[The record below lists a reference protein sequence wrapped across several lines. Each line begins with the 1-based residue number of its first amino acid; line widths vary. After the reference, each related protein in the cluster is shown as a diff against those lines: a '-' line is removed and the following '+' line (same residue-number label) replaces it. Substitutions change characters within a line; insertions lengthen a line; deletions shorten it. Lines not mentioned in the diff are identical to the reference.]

1 MEKNVTHMITFAKN
15 LVGIANLMKFV
26 MRTQNCVYISATTT
40 TNVKAKI
47 ITVTEETL
55 CETKMQSTVWIKP
68 VRHRHLCPAT
78 THALIS
84 SLFFR

>member
-1 MEKNVTHMITFAKN
+1 MIRTVKMEKNVTHMITFAKN

-47 ITVTEETL
+47 ITVTEEIL
-55 CETKMQSTVWIKP
+55 CADQGALQLKIA
-68 VRHRHLCPAT
+68 RLT
-78 THALIS
+78 T
-84 SLFFR
+84 